1 MNRLRV
7 SWSLIKASWK
17 VLRQDKQLAIF
28 SLLSLALYALVLIL
42 LVFGAVAIDS
52 YHFSEKTESWSYF
65 VLGYLF
71 YLALYFVGIF
81 FGSAI
86 VAFVHGRFSG
96 MSPTIGSGFRMAVG
110 KLPLI
115 AEWAVVAGTVG
126 FILKIIEEKSE
137 SAGNIIAA
145 ILGGAW
151 DVATFLIVPL
161 LVLEGKRPLE
171 ALKESAHLLK
181 KTWGEQLI
189 GNVGFTLI
197 FLGLMLPAVL
207 VVGLGVIIGTKI
219 AMQITIVIA
228 VAYVVALVVAQI
240 TLEGIFRT
248 ALYYYARHASL
259 PHGFSDELL
268 GNALRSVEDVPL

>member
-145 ILGGAW
+145 MLGGAW